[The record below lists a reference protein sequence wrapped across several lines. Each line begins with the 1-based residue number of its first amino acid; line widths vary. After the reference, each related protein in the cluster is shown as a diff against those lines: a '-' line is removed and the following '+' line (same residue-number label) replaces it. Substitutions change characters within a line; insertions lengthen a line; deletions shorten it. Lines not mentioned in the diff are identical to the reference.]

1 METPH
6 AVCGRAGS
14 RPSQPRTFAVAIAG
28 WDAGV
33 GQGGVRPCSFTG
45 GNHCM
50 KPELFVT
57 LTMVKLEKIG
67 QSPLPSGGCMA
78 RTNKKPTPEKRGL
91 YRARLAGTGI
101 AGTVAAN
108 WLLRPMPANAGYS
121 RCALRPD
128 ACQQWTTPD
137 PSQREQAS
145 VPTPWQEGHL
155 TGSGFSPGV
164 MLTIAS
170 LFSFATFPVPL
181 HL

>member
-1 METPH
+1 
-6 AVCGRAGS
+6 
-14 RPSQPRTFAVAIAG
+14 
-28 WDAGV
+28 
-33 GQGGVRPCSFTG
+33 
-45 GNHCM
+45 M

-57 LTMVKLEKIG
+57 LNMVKLEKIG
-67 QSPLPSGGCMA
+67 QGPLPSGGCMA
-78 RTNKKPTPEKRGL
+78 RTNKKPTPGKRGL
-91 YRARLAGTGI
+91 YRARLAGARIRGCV
-101 AGTVAAN
+101 VAHS
-108 WLLRPMPANAGYS
+108 LLRLTPANAGYG

-128 ACQQWTTPD
+128 TCQQWTTPD

-155 TGSGFSPGV
+155 TGSGFSPGA